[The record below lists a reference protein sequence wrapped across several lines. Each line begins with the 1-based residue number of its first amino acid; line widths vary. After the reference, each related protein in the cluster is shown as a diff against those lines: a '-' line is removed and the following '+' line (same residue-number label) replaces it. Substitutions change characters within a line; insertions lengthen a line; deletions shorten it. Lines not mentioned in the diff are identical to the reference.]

1 MRPWCLLPLV
11 MVTTWPLGAWGQEE
25 ARGECSGGDGICVLE
40 EDLMDLVAIARER
53 KCLDETKPNFKV
65 DEITVFTDVEGRVFY
80 TGADPNRP
88 FKLTMSWCSYEVIA
102 EGKVTLIAA
111 KNEPDTWGFRFR
123 PKAYL
128 GYLVSRAFGG
138 DEPFSDGIDA
148 GLLLDFFHI
157 EWVNVN
163 AAAGFRSVGADVG
176 FDLTDN
182 FGLHVGYGLGW
193 KKPLHNIA
201 AGVYFAF

>member
-1 MRPWCLLPLV
+1 MTWTRRALLPLIVLLWPV
-11 MVTTWPLGAWGQEE
+11 MASGQE
-25 ARGECSGGDGICVLE
+25 ALGECADGDSVCVRE
-40 EDLMDLVAIARER
+40 EDLMDLIAIAKER
-53 KCLDETKPNFKV
+53 KCQEDTKPQFEI
-65 DEITVFTDVEGRVFY
+65 DEITVITDVDGRVFY
-80 TGADPNRP
+80 TGADPSRP
-88 FKLTMSWCSYEVIA
+88 FKLKMSWCHYEVLA

-128 GYLVSRAFGG
+128 GYLVTRAFEDDGS
-138 DEPFSDGIDA
+138 FSNGIDA
-148 GLLLDFFHI
+148 GFLLDFFHV

-176 FDLTDN
+176 FDLTTN
-182 FGLHVGYGLGW
+182 FGAHVGYGLGW
-193 KKPLHNIA
+193 KKPLHNIG